1 MSLDL
6 NELMEENQRLN
17 TQGNSYLD
25 NYVLIPD
32 GNCHFA
38 MRLLPPAAKEMFG
51 RPKNPFYAPS
61 RVHRLNNRYYHCL
74 KVLVDKKWQGDCPV
88 CRYYNWLWKESERQS
103 PDVATQTQN
112 KARAIKPIDRYYY
125 NVIVR
130 QQVNSKTQEVETN
143 VGPKIWAVGKTL
155 HGIIL
160 KFILG
165 DKTMDIASLGDVTD
179 PKTGRDFKL
188 IKVMKQSGKDSFPT
202 YNDSKFLAQSPL
214 GEPDQVKEWLTNLH
228 DLVAIR
234 ERGILEYEA
243 LDHQLKV
250 HLGIEKDETGDF
262 DPTQY
267 QAGGNHSSGS
277 KATVVSDE
285 ADIDS
290 IVGAGASTTTTK
302 APVVESEPSKS
313 LDEDDFMNQIKNI
326 ELE

>member
-1 MSLDL
+1 MSMLDL
-6 NELMEENQRLN
+6 QELMEENQRLT
-17 TQGNSYLD
+17 TQGGSYLD

-38 MRLLPPAAKEMFG
+38 MRLLPPAAKGMFG
-51 RPKNPFYAPS
+51 REKNPFYVPS
-61 RVHRLNNRYYHCL
+61 RVHHLNGRYSHCL
-74 KVLVDKKWQGDCPV
+74 KTLVDKKWQGDCPV

-103 PDVATQTQN
+103 PDAAVQTQN

-125 NVIVR
+125 NVMVR
-130 QQVNSKTQEVETN
+130 QQINNKTQEIETN
-143 VGPKIWAVGKTL
+143 VGPKIWATGKTL
-155 HGIIL
+155 HGTIL

-165 DKTMDIASLGDVTD
+165 DKTMDITPLGDVTD

-214 GEPDQVKEWLTNLH
+214 GDPDQVKAWLENLH

-234 ERGILEYEA
+234 DRGIMTFDE

-250 HLGIEKDETGDF
+250 HLGIEKDESTDF
-262 DPTQY
+262 DASRY
-267 QAGGNHSSGS
+267 QPGGNHSASA
-277 KATVVSDE
+277 KATVTQE
-285 ADIDS
+285 PDIDS
-290 IVGAGASTTTTK
+290 VVGAAATMTK